1 MNDMGKILH
10 GLAQRTADGKL
21 KWRRTVKDTEF
32 VTAIDKIAVAVRE
45 LDKGTAV
52 TPARYQLEIFGEEGS
67 TAEVV
72 ETPDEFKRLPG
83 GTTPTDDPSR
93 QLEHLYVLARR
104 SALNTQA
111 TLDKLAKAL
120 EA

>member
-1 MNDMGKILH
+1 MNDLGKILR
-10 GLAQRTADGKL
+10 GLAQRTTDGKL

-72 ETPDEFKRLPG
+72 ETPAQFDRLLG
-83 GTTPTDDPSR
+83 DTTPTTNLSR
-93 QLEHLYVLARR
+93 QLERLYVLARR
-104 SALNTQA
+104 SALNTEA
-111 TLDKLAKAL
+111 TLEKLAKAL